1 MYLKKILIFTP
12 IFLLFYGV
20 NTYGLHAKSLYLN
33 PFGELET
40 EKWVQESPIQY
51 FVGFF
56 INLIVKNTTIT
67 HWIVVGIGFVYF
79 LISTK
84 YFDKNYFKN
93 FEILKILYFTPF
105 FLILFSWMGKPDTF
119 TIGSLLFLVAF
130 SSSVSLS
137 FTFIIFLIFSHPQV
151 SIIYILLIKY
161 LNIFKIK
168 TIHYFSFVVGFLTYF
183 IYLGKLSTFE
193 SRFNVISNEI
203 IRAFNT
209 IFTNFLGGLISLF
222 MWLWIIIFIS
232 NLIKDKKFIF
242 SFLFIFLISFFTID
256 HTRIFTLLSVPI
268 IIYLINHEKFILTF
282 KNLFDKKIMYLLGIF
297 QIQKRA
303 DGKLVDGWSWINFD
317 FVNSLVQR
325 LASNINEFIEI
336 FSR

>member
-1 MYLKKILIFTP
+1 MYLKKIAIFTP
-12 IFLLFYGV
+12 IFVLFYGI

-33 PFGELET
+33 PFGQLET

-51 FVGFF
+51 FIGFF
-56 INLIVKNTTIT
+56 VNLIVKNTTAT
-67 HWIVVGIGFVYF
+67 HWIVVGIGFIYF
-79 LISTK
+79 FISTI

-105 FLILFSWMGKPDTF
+105 FLIIFSWMGKPDTF
-119 TIGSLLFLVAF
+119 TVGSLLFLVAF
-130 SSSVSLS
+130 NNSLSLS
-137 FTFIIFLIFSHPQV
+137 FTFIMILVFSHPQV

-168 TIHYFSFVVGFLTYF
+168 TIHYLSFVVSFVAYF
-183 IYLGKLSTFE
+183 IYLEQLTTFE
-193 SRFNVISNEI
+193 SRFDVISNEI

-222 MWLWIIIFIS
+222 MWLWIIIFLS

-256 HTRIFTLLSVPI
+256 HTRIFSLLSVPI
-268 IIYLINHEKFILTF
+268 IIYLTNHEEFIITF
-282 KNLFDKKIMYLLGIF
+282 KSLFDKKIMYILGIF

-303 DGKLVDGWSWINFD
+303 DGKLVDGWNWTNFD
-317 FVNSLVQR
+317 FVNSLVVK
-325 LASNINEFIEI
+325 LVSNISEFIEM